1 VTNATGMDLD
11 ENLTLLRFGNGQL
24 LDDELGA
31 LGFADCDLACLRN
44 GHGGAM
50 GELSS
55 LKEVEDRVAFV
66 AGGAASEGLI
76 SPHGGYPN
84 PFHDDSKRGQVVL

>member
-11 ENLTLLRFGNGQL
+11 ENLPLLRFGNGQL
-24 LDDELGA
+24 FDDELGA
-31 LGFADCDLACLRN
+31 LGFADCDLARLRN

-66 AGGAASEGLI
+66 AGGGGFRRFNI
-76 SPHGGYPN
+76 SARWIPKPV
-84 PFHDDSKRGQVVL
+84 P